1 MILEINTDMIY
12 SVKTPKVNKV
22 NAIEGV
28 KDLPDRGKP
37 LPVSEEKKQQE
48 ETEGPKKNDFD
59 NVAQKLNEHV
69 QRVHRELEFTVDKD
83 SGKTVI
89 KVIDLETK
97 EVIRQIPGDEA
108 LKVAKKLNEGSTF
121 EIFNSYF

>member
-1 MILEINTDMIY
+1 MIEINTNTIY

-22 NAIEGV
+22 NASEGA
-28 KDLPDRGKP
+28 KDLPDRGKS
-37 LPVSEEKKQQE
+37 LPVFEEKKQE
-48 ETEGPKKNDFD
+48 ETEKPQKNDFD
-59 NVAQKLNEHV
+59 NAAKKLNEYV
-69 QRVHRELEFTVDKD
+69 QKVRRELEFSVDKD

>member
-1 MILEINTDMIY
+1 MMIEINTDTIY

-22 NAIEGV
+22 NAIDEV
-28 KDLPDRGKP
+28 KDLPDRGKS
-37 LPVSEEKKQQE
+37 LPVFGEKIQE
-48 ETEGPKKNDFD
+48 ENESPKEEDFD
-59 NVAQKLNEHV
+59 NLAKKLNEHV
-69 QRVHRELEFTVDKD
+69 QSVHRELEFSVDKA
-83 SGKTVI
+83 SGQTVI

-108 LKVAKKLNEGSTF
+108 LKVAKKLNEESTF

>member
-1 MILEINTDMIY
+1 MMIEINIDTIY

-22 NAIEGV
+22 NAIEKV
-28 KDLPDRGKP
+28 KDLPDRGKS
-37 LPVSEEKKQQE
+37 LPVFGEKSQE
-48 ETEGPKKNDFD
+48 ENESPKNDDFD
-59 NVAQKLNEHV
+59 NLAKKLNEHV
-69 QRVHRELEFTVDKD
+69 QSVHRELEFSVDKA

-108 LKVAKKLNEGSTF
+108 LKVAKKLNEESTF

>member
-1 MILEINTDMIY
+1 MIEINTDTIY

-22 NAIEGV
+22 NAIDEV
-28 KDLPDRGKP
+28 KNLPDRGKP
-37 LPVSEEKKQQE
+37 LPILEEKKQQE
-48 ETEGPKKNDFD
+48 ETESPKKDDFD
-59 NVAQKLNEHV
+59 NVVEKLNEHV
-69 QRVHRELEFTVDKD
+69 QRVQRELEFSVDKD

-108 LKVAKKLNEGSTF
+108 LKVVKKLNEGSTF